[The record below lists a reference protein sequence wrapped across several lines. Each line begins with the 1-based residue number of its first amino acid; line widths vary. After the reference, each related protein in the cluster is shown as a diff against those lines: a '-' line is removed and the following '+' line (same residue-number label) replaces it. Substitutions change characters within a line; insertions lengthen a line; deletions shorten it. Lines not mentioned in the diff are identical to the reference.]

1 MPHAATLR
9 RQIENALQDRVPGA
23 LSPRPVGV
31 RETIPTGIDALDAL
45 LRGGLPI
52 GALAELVGPECSGRT
67 TAALS
72 FLSRVMAEGNV
83 CAWIDVSD
91 ALDPEAAAASG
102 VDLERLLWVRCANG
116 RTASAEPQLE
126 RATPQIIA
134 SGRQPEADAARPGPT
149 APGGG
154 GSPHPRNEGRGM
166 SEAIQN
172 LLKQQPRSAAIKD
185 MRRNRGV
192 GTPGMGNRSLTH
204 HADIKR
210 DEQVPTDRQPPRRG
224 EHLQTVSTQQSS
236 SLQMN
241 ASLAAAIAE
250 KKEMKPL
257 GASVQGTHEA
267 KRLATTQRWSP
278 LDRALRAADL
288 LLQGSGFRAIVLD
301 LGSTPAEMAWRV
313 PLATWFRFR
322 AACERS
328 RVSVLLLTQHPC
340 ARSSAELVV
349 RMQPGELQ
357 HMGAVMTGI
366 AYRGELDRQRQHRP
380 ESNVISIR
388 KEPHSDRYAAWSA
401 RATWARA

>member
-1 MPHAATLR
+1 MLHAATLR
-9 RQIENALQDRVPGA
+9 RQIEDALQDRVPGA
-23 LSPRPVGV
+23 LSPRPAGL
-31 RETIPTGIDALDAL
+31 REYTPTGIDALDVL
-45 LRGGLPI
+45 LRGGLPT

-72 FLSRVMAEGNV
+72 FLAQVTAEGNV

-91 ALDPEAAAASG
+91 ALDPHTAAANG
-102 VDLERLLWVRCANG
+102 VDLERLLWVRCASG
-116 RTASAEPQLE
+116 KTAPPVLQTEPVTPQVIASAQQIE
-126 RATPQIIA
+126 AT
-134 SGRQPEADAARPGPT
+134 AARPAPP

-154 GSPHPRNEGRGM
+154 GSPHPRSEGRGM
-166 SEAIQN
+166 SEAIHN

-185 MRRNRGV
+185 MRRNRGI

-204 HADIKR
+204 RADIKR
-210 DEQVPTDRQPPRRG
+210 EEQVPTDRQPPRRG
-224 EHLQTVSTQQSS
+224 EHLQTVSSQQSS
-236 SLQMN
+236 SLQMS
-241 ASLAAAIAE
+241 ASLAAAIKE
-250 KKEMKPL
+250 KKAMKL
-257 GASVQGTHEA
+257 ADAAQGGPEA
-267 KRLATTQRWSP
+267 QRITTTQRWSP
-278 LDRALRAADL
+278 LDRALSAADL
-288 LLQGSGFRAIVLD
+288 LLQGGGFRAIVLD

-313 PLATWFRFR
+313 PMATWFRFR

-349 RMQPGELQ
+349 RMEAGDFQ

-380 ESNVISIR
+380 ESNVVSIR
-388 KEPHSDRYAAWSA
+388 KEAKPDRYAAWSA

>member
-1 MPHAATLR
+1 MQHAATLR
-9 RQIENALQDRVPGA
+9 RQIEDALQDRVPGA
-23 LSPRPVGV
+23 LTPRPVGV
-31 RETIPTGIDALDAL
+31 RETTPTGIDALDAL

-72 FLSRVMAEGNV
+72 FLSRVTAEGNV

-91 ALDPEAAAASG
+91 ALDPENAAASG
-102 VDLERLLWVRCANG
+102 VDLERLLWIRCANG
-116 RTASAEPQLE
+116 RTATPEQPPEQ
-126 RATPQIIA
+126 TVPQIIA
-134 SGRQPEADAARPGPT
+134 SGQQPEAAAARPGLP

-154 GSPHPRNEGRGM
+154 GSPHPRSEGRGM
-166 SEAIQN
+166 SEAIHH
-172 LLKQQPRSAAIKD
+172 LLQQQPRSAAIKD
-185 MRRNRGV
+185 MRRNRGI
-192 GTPGMGNRSLTH
+192 GTPGVANRSLTH
-204 HADIKR
+204 NADIQR
-210 DEQVPTDRQPPRRG
+210 EEQVPTDRQPPRRG
-224 EHLQTVSTQQSS
+224 EHLQTVSSQQSS
-236 SLQMN
+236 SLRMN

-250 KKEMKPL
+250 KKAIKPIVAVP
-257 GASVQGTHEA
+257 GPQEA
-267 KRLATTQRWSP
+267 KRHATTQRWSP

-288 LLQGSGFRAIVLD
+288 LLQGGGFRAIVLD

-313 PLATWFRFR
+313 PMATWFRFR

-349 RMQPGELQ
+349 RMQPGEFQ
-357 HMGAVMTGI
+357 HRGAVMTGI

-380 ESNVISIR
+380 ESNVVSIR
-388 KEPHSDRYAAWSA
+388 KEPRTDRYAAWSA